1 MKTKLKFLKLFWN
14 RTVVPAAGSTLGK
27 IFYTTKN
34 TTGVRKQYVFDLDTN
49 VSKLQTISASP
60 ADVTT
65 EPGAVVIKTSIVP
78 SSDKKIYDVANE
90 GTTNDA
96 APTLSMTSQAVFEQY
111 IAKNGTIVAANILT
125 GVVRNGIAALANTV
139 DMTEVSATGLSLNPA
154 TGAITLD
161 SAAIGGNFTLSYKIA
176 DKIDH
181 TVFVEGTV
189 TVEVVDL
196 TLVSEPMTLT
206 SFAVADVANF
216 VEFNILDNIKRNG
229 LDVTMTDVTLNQ
241 DSAAAAALLVLN
253 ELTGE
258 VTVNPAA
265 TAGSKVL
272 QYTATDVL
280 SGETVVGNI
289 ALTITA

>member
-90 GTTNDA
+90 GTTNDT

-111 IAKNGTIVAANILT
+111 IAKGGAIVAANILT
-125 GVVRNGIAALANTV
+125 GVLRNGVAALANTV
-139 DMTEVSATGLSLNPA
+139 DMTSVSATGLALNTT
-154 TGAITLD
+154 TGEVTLT
-161 SAAIGGNFTLSYKIA
+161 SAAVGGNFTLSYKIA

-196 TLVSEPMTLT
+196 TLVSEPMTLA

-229 LDVTMTDVTLNQ
+229 LNVTIADVTLLVN
-241 DSAAAAALLVLN
+241 STTASGLVLN

-272 QYTATDVL
+272 QYKVTDVL
-280 SGETVVGNI
+280 STESVTGNI
-289 ALTITA
+289 TLTIT

>member
-27 IFYTTKN
+27 VFYTSKN

-78 SSDKKIYDVANE
+78 STDKNIYSVDNA
-90 GTTNDA
+90 GTTNDVK
-96 APTLSMTSQAVFEQY
+96 PTLTMSAQVVFDQH
-111 IAKNGTIVAANILT
+111 IAKSGTIIPANILT
-125 GVVRNGIAALANTV
+125 GVLRNGVAALAADVT
-139 DMTEVSATGLSLNPA
+139 MTEVSATGLSLNVA
-154 TGAITLD
+154 TGKVTLT
-161 SAAIGGNFTLSYKIA
+161 SAAVGGEFTLSYKIA

-189 TVEVVDL
+189 TVEVVDI
-196 TLVSEPMTLT
+196 TLVSEPMSLT
-206 SFAVADVANF
+206 TFAASAAANF

-229 LDVTMTDVTLNQ
+229 VDVTIDDVTL
-241 DSAAAAALLVLN
+241 VLN
-253 ELTGE
+253 STTAKGLLLDTNTGI
-258 VTVNPAA
+258 VSVNPADV
-265 TAGSKVL
+265 TDGSKVL
-272 QYTATDVL
+272 QYIVKDKLAAESIT
-280 SGETVVGNI
+280 GNI
-289 ALTITA
+289 TVTITA

>member
-78 SSDKKIYDVANE
+78 SSDRKIYVKANE
-90 GTTNDA
+90 GTTNDI
-96 APTLSMTSQAVFEQY
+96 APTLIMTSQAVFEQY

-241 DSAAAAALLVLN
+241 DSATATGLVLN

-258 VTVNPAA
+258 ITLNPAA
-265 TAGSKVL
+265 IAGSKVL